1 MARGVKTDEKKIQ
14 EIIASYL
21 LTKSYN
27 ATAKEL
33 GVSANTVKNVINKQK
48 EENPEE
54 YAKVCE
60 QKKEEFSTQAN
71 KIINKALELLNRR
84 YDKALKNE
92 DELEEL
98 IDIVLSADE
107 KEEDI
112 TYKEKLAIARKIG
125 RIELNGLSEIT
136 TSMGTLY
143 DKMRLA
149 NGESTSNTS
158 VNVSY
163 EDAIREVADDDDY

>member
-71 KIINKALELLNRR
+71 KIINKALELLDRR
-84 YDKALKNE
+84 MDMALENE
-92 DELEEL
+92 DVLDEL
-98 IDIVLSADE
+98 IYEAMYADDKEIKYQE
-107 KEEDI
+107 KQ
-112 TYKEKLAIARKIG
+112 AIAKRIG
-125 RIELNGLSEIT
+125 KLQLNSLSEIT

-149 NGESTSNTS
+149 NGESTSNTT
-158 VNVSY
+158 VNLTY
-163 EDAIREVADDDDY
+163 EDAIKEVADDDEY